1 MASFLE
7 ISPEQ
12 IQRLDEHL
20 LVELLR
26 RLAKAEM
33 LKNDIPLRDVSVPT
47 QIHIPDG
54 GEDGRVLWS
63 GGVNDTD
70 YFPSRH
76 TIFQCKKSDP
86 GPAGCKK
93 ETWKKGTGTTGRPP
107 AELNEALVEALAA
120 SGSYIIVTGSAVVG
134 TKVTDR
140 ISKIKEGIRDAGKNP
155 DLLSSIRI
163 YDANKLSDWTS
174 THPAIAL
181 WLNGILQEVDLGGLQ
196 SFDLWLQD
204 GDISQVAFQTSEEPR
219 FRLAGNTARVVRS
232 ELGIDQ
238 ETINFQQLQ
247 AAIEHFFASGRNS
260 IRVVGPSGFGKT
272 RVVHELFSK
281 TDNGCPTL
289 DTSSVVFCD
298 FEDVSQRLGS
308 LALNLVSSGA
318 ESILIVDDCP
328 DSSHNELFRKAQRKG
343 SKVKLITLDVET
355 RSQGV
360 IGNLVIELLPASDD
374 LINRIVEGSPY
385 PDAKSEVGVIRDL
398 AQGFPSMALVAA
410 EAAENGDTAL
420 VSVDALVNRIVWGKE
435 KEDKEALRALQFL
448 SLFTLVGVEGDS
460 RSELEQ
466 LASFMETSAKD
477 IFRNLATFSDRGIV
491 GRVGDFAE
499 ARPLPLAVRL
509 AVQLLDVTPEGE
521 LTRLFEKIGTDLRFR
536 LLGRLRWLSFDPRV
550 AGLAFSIVETV
561 IPNIE
566 ALNTDEGSKFMDRL
580 VHLEPDLA
588 MTTFEKFLSH
598 LSVDELLEFID
609 GRRNTVWALEKLVF
623 RDESFEAAAN
633 LLLKLAAAEN
643 ENWGNNAHGQ
653 FVGLFQLH
661 LSGTEVEP
669 ARRLAILDSG
679 LKHEDARVRSVCVD
693 ALGKML
699 DTGHFSRSGGN
710 ERIGAEPA
718 LQDWQPAIYQDI
730 FDFYNA
736 AIDRLTGIAL
746 EANVATFESVT
757 SHLGGNIRGL
767 LSYPNIFDNLRSQ
780 ITKVIEDN
788 PAWTKPIKSMNQWF
802 FFDSKE
808 TPADYVAQVRDW
820 YDELFPDSKVDQ
832 LLLLSGGWPGD
843 FHDIGVPYDPES
855 DTDHDYAKN
864 CIREIVATLSRD
876 AKDNSELVG
885 KIVRGELNSAWALG
899 HALASHVEDPVALMD
914 LACETLRQ
922 PTELAICLKTF
933 CGMISGA
940 FSQSRDVGMASL
952 EISLN
957 TPELDGHAISLISAA
972 QMNSEIASRVAQ
984 LVKDGLCDP
993 RHAAT
998 LSCGRGFDDHGFKI
1012 ILPLAAAIKQTGPQ
1026 GIWSALD
1033 LIFMYRYGQP
1043 DSSVEKASY
1052 VKELC
1057 SHPDI
1062 FSVEAVGVID
1072 AHHWEKSVEKLFSS
1086 DQVDDEFVEAI
1097 CDRSLELA
1105 TKAEH
1110 EVQLEMDDAA
1120 CKVLLL
1126 AVQYDPVLVWNKV
1139 LANYDK
1145 ADALTEWRL
1154 HKLLK
1159 GSNRTP
1165 GQAGILNHLPKEI
1178 YLNWISENPKE
1189 RLEFVLEWVELV
1201 ERVDES
1207 NLFWT
1212 AQFIS
1217 LIETYASDVSQLG
1230 VINSRL
1236 LSGVNWGPFSN
1247 RLRPLVPLFE
1257 SLRNSQ
1263 NPVVRKWANE
1273 RVQSLTL
1280 GIVQVERQEANR
1292 EAELRG

>member
-1 MASFLE
+1 MVSFLE

-33 LKNDIPLRDVSVPT
+33 LKNGIPLRDVNVPT

-54 GEDGRVLWS
+54 GEDGRVSWS
-63 GGVNDTD
+63 GGVNETN
-70 YFPSRH
+70 YLPSRH
-76 TIFQCKKSDP
+76 TIFQCKRADP

-93 ETWKKGTGTTGRPP
+93 ETWKKGTGTADNP
-107 AELNEALVEALAA
+107 AELNEALEEALDA
-120 SGSYIIVTGSAVVG
+120 SGSYIVVTGSAVVG
-134 TKVTDR
+134 TKVTAR
-140 ISKIKEGIRDAGKNP
+140 VNKIEEGIRAAGKNP

-181 WLNGILQEVDLGGLQ
+181 WLNSILQEVDLGGLQ
-196 SFDLWLQD
+196 SFDLWSQD

-219 FRLAGNTARVVRS
+219 FRLTGNTARALRT

-238 ETINFQQLQ
+238 ETINFEQLQ
-247 AAIEHFFASGRNS
+247 TAIEHFFASGQNS
-260 IRVVGPSGFGKT
+260 VRVVGPSGFGKT

-281 TDNGCPTL
+281 SFDDCPTL
-289 DTSSVVFCD
+289 DTSSVVFCE
-298 FEDVSQRLGS
+298 FEDVAQRLGS

-328 DSSHNELFRKAQRKG
+328 DSSHTDLFRKAQRQG
-343 SKVKLITLDVET
+343 SRVKLITLNVET

-360 IGNLVIELLPASDD
+360 HGNLVIELLPASDD
-374 LINRIVEGSPY
+374 LISRIVEGSPY
-385 PDAKSEVGVIRDL
+385 PSAKNDIGFIRDL
-398 AQGFPSMALVAA
+398 AQGFPRMALVAA
-410 EAAENGDTAL
+410 EAAENGDAAL
-420 VSVDALVNRIVWGKE
+420 VSVDALVDRIVWGKD
-435 KEDKEALRALQFL
+435 KEDAEALRALQFL
-448 SLFTLVGVEGDS
+448 SLFTLVGVEGD
-460 RSELEQ
+460 RQFELEQ
-466 LASFMETSAKD
+466 LASFMEASAQEV
-477 IFRNLATFSDRGIV
+477 FRSLAVFGYRGIV

-499 ARPLPLAVRL
+499 ARPQPLAVRL
-509 AVQLLDVTPEGE
+509 AVQLLDTSPDGE
-521 LTRLFEKIGTDLRFR
+521 LTRLFESIDTDLRFR
-536 LLGRLRWLSFDPRV
+536 LLGRLRWLSFDHRV
-550 AGLAFSIVETV
+550 AGLALSIVETV
-561 IPNIE
+561 IPDID

-588 MTTFEKFLSH
+588 MATFEKFLSH
-598 LSVDELLEFID
+598 LSIDELLAFRD
-609 GRRNTVWALEKLVF
+609 GRRNTIWALEKLVF
-623 RDESFEAAAN
+623 RDESFEQAAH

-669 ARRLAILDSG
+669 TRRLAILDAG
-679 LKHEDARVRSVCVD
+679 LKHEDARVRSVCID

-699 DTGHFSRSGGN
+699 DTGDFSRSGGN

-730 FDFYNA
+730 FDFYDA
-736 AIDRLTGIAL
+736 AIDRLTDIAL
-746 EANVATFESVT
+746 EADVETYERAT

-780 ITKVIEDN
+780 VTRVIEKS
-788 PAWTKPIKSMNQWF
+788 PTWTKPIKSINQWF

-808 TPADYVAQVRDW
+808 APTDYVTQVRDW

-855 DTDHDYAKN
+855 DTDHEYAIN
-864 CIREIVATLSRD
+864 CIREIVSTLSRD

-885 KIVRGELNSAWALG
+885 KIVRGEFNSAWALG
-899 HALASHVEDPVALMD
+899 HALASHVEDPEALMG
-914 LACETLRQ
+914 LACEALRP
-922 PTELAICLKTF
+922 PTETVICLKTF
-933 CGMISGA
+933 CGMIAGG
-940 FSQSRDVGMASL
+940 FSRSRDVGMASL
-952 EISLN
+952 EISLCA
-957 TPELDGHAISLISAA
+957 PELDGHAISLISAA
-972 QMNSEIASRVAQ
+972 QMDSEIASRVAQ
-984 LVKDGLCDP
+984 LVTDGLCDP

-998 LSCGRGFDDHGFKI
+998 LSCGRGFDDHDFET
-1012 ILPLAAAIKQTGPQ
+1012 ILPLADAIKQTGPQ

-1033 LIFMYRYGQP
+1033 LVFMYRYGQP
-1043 DSSVEKASY
+1043 ESFVEKASY

-1062 FSVEAVGVID
+1062 FSVEAIGVTD
-1072 AHHWEKSVEKLFSS
+1072 AHLWETSIEKLFSS
-1086 DQVDDEFVEAI
+1086 DQLDDAFVGAL

-1110 EVQLEMDDAA
+1110 DVQLKMDDAA

-1126 AVQYDPVLVWNKV
+1126 AVQYDPALVWKRV
-1139 LANYDK
+1139 MIAFED

-1154 HKLLK
+1154 HNLLK
-1159 GSNRTP
+1159 GSDRTP
-1165 GQAGILNHLPKEI
+1165 GQAGILNDLPDEI
-1178 YLNWISENPKE
+1178 YLNWISEKPNE

-1201 ERVDES
+1201 EKGDES
-1207 NLFWT
+1207 SLFWT

-1230 VINSRL
+1230 GIYSRL
-1236 LSGVNWGPFSN
+1236 LSGVSWGPFSS
-1247 RLRPLVPLFE
+1247 RLKPLVPLFE

-1263 NPVVRKWANE
+1263 NPIVRKWANDCV
-1273 RVQSLTL
+1273 RSLTTS
-1280 GIVQVERQEANR
+1280 IVQEERREANR